1 MQFKEIVGQDAI
13 KARLIQ
19 TVKDGRINHA
29 QMFYGP
35 PGSGKLPLAI
45 AYAQYIS
52 CSNPTETDSCGECP
66 SCKKF
71 QKLVHPDL
79 HFVFPV
85 IKDKSKKSVSDHY
98 IELWREINTETPYFT
113 FNMWL
118 DKLGSENKQ
127 ASIYRDEAQEIIR
140 KLSLK
145 TYESE
150 YKTMIIWL
158 PEKMN
163 ITAANKLL
171 KMIEEPPPKTVFLL
185 VSESRGTVL
194 PTISS
199 RTSQIR
205 IPSIAEADMSQYLQE
220 KYQAQA
226 GDALAISR
234 LSRGNLAEA
243 KNHFDAS
250 RSRTENLEILSE
262 WLAALVKKDVSAC
275 IKWSDDMANR
285 GREKQKSFLTYSLR
299 FFRELLM
306 YRTKKPQLNFVL
318 SEEKAFIERVANH
331 VNLKFIHKINEE
343 IELAHYHI
351 ERNGLGKIILLDLSF
366 KLIRLIQK

>member
-1 MQFKEIVGQDAI
+1 MQFKDIVGQEPI

-19 TVKDGRINHA
+19 TVNDERINHA

-45 AYAQYIS
+45 AYAQYINCQNRS
-52 CSNPTETDSCGECP
+52 KTDSCGTCP
-66 SCKKF
+66 SCKKY
-71 QKLVHPDL
+71 QKLIHPDL

-85 IKDKSKKSVSDHY
+85 FKDKNNKPISDHF
-98 IELWREINTETPYFT
+98 IQKWREINLETPYFT
-113 FNMWL
+113 FNQWL
-118 DKLGSENKQ
+118 DKIASENKQ

-150 YKTMIIWL
+150 FKVMIIWL

-171 KMIEEPPPKTVFLL
+171 KMIEEPPPKTVFILI
-185 VSESRGTVL
+185 SENRGTVL
-194 PTISS
+194 PTIMS
-199 RTSQIR
+199 RTSPVR
-205 IPSIAEADMSQYLQE
+205 VPPIAEEDMSKYLVDTFSAE
-220 KYQAQA
+220 P
-226 GDALAISR
+226 GDALVISR

-243 KNHFDAS
+243 RNHFNM
-250 RSRTENLEILSE
+250 SRTRSENLEILNN
-262 WLAALVKKDVSAC
+262 WMIALVKKDVRAC
-275 IKWSDDMANR
+275 LKWTDEMSTK
-285 GREKQKSFLTYSLR
+285 GRERQKSFLTFSLH

-306 YRTKKPQLNFVL
+306 YRTKKPQLNYL
-318 SEEKAFIERVANH
+318 LESEKAFIEKVAKAI
-331 VNLKFIHKINEE
+331 NLKYIQQINDE
-343 IELAHYHI
+343 IESAYFHI
-351 ERNGLGKIILLDLSF
+351 ERNGMGKIILLDLSF